1 MCPLDLAHLCSSIL
15 VAWGI
20 PNHCNHVH
28 FDQSNEI
35 TIIIKG
41 MVVLARKTTVESL
54 QMEQEE
60 PTQHEIINSKFG

>member
-35 TIIIKG
+35 TIIKG